1 MISLFPFCLVYLL
14 FMCCSC
20 SSIIPRIRSTDDYV
34 FSPVQVQALNEL
46 YVGTEG
52 TNWDWVKDPAVGIPW
67 NFSVPN
73 PNPCT
78 SHWQGIICNSK
89 TTCTDVAPCTIL
101 HLVLKN
107 YNLIGT
113 LSSTI
118 GNLINLEVFDLSNN
132 RINGSIPSSVSDLV
146 SLKNLT
152 LSDNVLNGT
161 IPKTL
166 SQLTL
171 LQTLNLSANHLVG
184 DLFSAITNLTQLH
197 SIDAHLNQ
205 FQGSIPSEI
214 SKLVNLVYLDL
225 SSNLI
230 SGSIPSEFSNC
241 RNLQT
246 AVLGSN
252 YLNGSFDTAAFP
264 ISLIKLDLQANLFYS
279 TIPENIDLLRNL
291 QILVFGRNGFHSTI
305 PTTLYSLLSLTELDF
320 GSNRLDGSI
329 PVNGLGNLIHLELLD
344 LSQNNFTGSIPPE
357 LSQLTGLNQG
367 LILKNNYFHGSIPS
381 QLCALTLLKA
391 LDFSGNFLNGTI
403 PDCID
408 QMTFLTDLHF
418 DFNYLSGSIP
428 ETLANL
434 VDLGNFS
441 MSKNE
446 LTGAIPPLLGA
457 NQPHLRII
465 DFNTNHLNGSI
476 PYFIGFLYNLT
487 YLHLASNSLSG
498 KIPSN
503 ILNLRKVFFINM
515 NDNYLT
521 GPFPQEISFIGH
533 LKTLFLA
540 QNYLNGTLPAT
551 IGYLSRIIELD
562 FTENDLSGRLP
573 TSYCHLNRLTS
584 IVLYSNHF
592 TGPLLPCLNNISHAT
607 RIVLS
612 NNSFSGPIPA
622 SYSLF
627 RALRMFVASN
637 NLLNGTLPADF
648 INIPDLVAFFVS
660 GNQFSGSMPTVFAQF
675 PKLRFLQVSNN
686 FLNGTIPFQVGNLE
700 SVDNFWEVLDF
711 SHNLFDGSIPI
722 ISSPSSSSSIVTD
735 SLPFYDLAFA
745 NVTGNYTH
753 LTAFLLAFNYLTG
766 SISENIGSLGG
777 IEGIDFS
784 NNYLQG
790 PIPSLVCNLTKLA
803 NLSFSDNLLTGG
815 IPQDIGKISILLEL
829 YLSNNFFS
837 KTIPSSIG
845 KLSELTTLYL
855 SSNSFSG
862 SLPCSAINSLR
873 KASTLNFSVNSFTG
887 TISNCFNQL
896 NHLRT
901 LLLADNQLA
910 GNLVHFINSSR
921 QLIVNTID
929 ISSNQLT
936 GTLPTNLFAG
946 LNNQLLSFAVIKN
959 CITGTIPEEICQAQ
973 QLNTLA
979 LDGLHSS
986 THCIRDVLSFSK
998 STSYL
1003 IPSSLQGSIPQCLY
1017 YALTKLE
1024 TLHLSGNGLTGSLPD
1039 NINLPESLKD
1049 LSLSHNR
1056 LKGTIPEDFQSRQ
1069 WKNFDLSFNKISG
1082 IISEN
1087 ISDFQLN
1094 NGSLDLEINRLS
1106 GRIPPQLM
1114 NLASINILKGNIFQ
1128 CSNELD
1134 PKQSLPAN
1142 DPDADSYSCGS
1153 DPVNSS
1159 LYLWLAII
1167 LISILIPTIV
1177 LVYALFFEKETT
1189 TNSLENS
1196 YLVREIIHF
1205 YHKLRSWWSVYSNIH
1220 ESEFYRQPLDHI
1232 YDFGRV
1238 MKGVRL
1244 LSFQLTCFI
1253 LFILLPVHL
1262 ILEIFYHSYTYQY
1275 AYLFS
1280 LGYLSGTVPAALLLT
1295 LFLLFLV
1302 FIRRRIRV
1310 SKYLSIQS
1318 LPEDEKERYS
1328 FTHHSTS
1335 LRKYFRYLNK
1345 NWNGQLIL
1353 ESVALLILNCVVVL
1367 GIQLGFVF
1375 TMTSALSYAAI
1386 TALALLLS
1394 GVIVFWNNLIVINLF
1409 SRRIKYLQNQIL
1421 FQFQLINNVGVRST
1435 ATTVPWKA
1443 DQRNTQGTPPNVSSP
1458 VVTSSYSNADNIL
1471 FNEERR
1477 IFFLTHLLI
1486 FNNVLAPFVA
1496 AIFVSPNCFYYLL
1509 ITPPEVT
1516 TSYNTVQCDEEIGS
1530 YVTEGVCLETSVINQ
1545 SLSYIPPFFYSYQC
1559 SSNLLSTFISFY
1571 IYRYF
1576 FTGVFLPVLRIC
1588 LKKLQ
1593 EWYFYKFGADRVFY
1607 LLSWTLLAPHRILS
1621 PPSLMKGANREIKRN
1636 RVKSTSLDGMEMKVS
1651 DSLRKEVIKDTK
1663 EEKKDKVVDE
1673 EDAIV
1678 AIWNPKQLEDLE
1690 ANNSSTAIQELDNK
1704 DNDLAEEKEK
1714 EVLAINISFFKKRQF
1729 LNRDYI
1735 VLPILSE
1742 FTVFITF
1749 GTIFPPL
1756 AIVVCYSLYVMTLFT
1771 QLIIGRIVIISRV
1784 QKELNH
1790 FIYQMNE
1797 ECRNFRR
1804 LFIQAIPSISI
1815 LASFFWGFFL
1825 FDILGDEIGSLK
1837 TLWILFVMGFAPIII
1852 YFLESIIDRYF
1863 PATGIVQ
1870 NNENPAKHGQSM
1882 DRRNSIEAKSGKS
1895 EAIWSNNNKVPFSH
1909 AEVEPSVLLQSRD
1922 TEMNEP
1928 SVLLS
1933 DLTMSTIISVVAN
1946 KETTTN
1952 VANPM
1957 IPFK

>member
-1 MISLFPFCLVYLL
+1 
-14 FMCCSC
+14 
-20 SSIIPRIRSTDDYV
+20 
-34 FSPVQVQALNEL
+34 LN
-46 YVGTEG
+46 T
-52 TNWDWVKDPAVGIPW
+52 
-67 NFSVPN
+67 
-73 PNPCT
+73 
-78 SHWQGIICNSK
+78 
-89 TTCTDVAPCTIL
+89 
-101 HLVLKN
+101 
-107 YNLIGT
+107 
-113 LSSTI
+113 
-118 GNLINLEVFDLSNN
+118 
-132 RINGSIPSSVSDLV
+132 
-146 SLKNLT
+146 
-152 LSDNVLNGT
+152 
-161 IPKTL
+161 
-166 SQLTL
+166 
-171 LQTLNLSANHLVG
+171 
-184 DLFSAITNLTQLH
+184 
-197 SIDAHLNQ
+197 

-214 SKLVNLVYLDL
+214 SKLVNLAYLDL
-225 SSNLI
+225 SNNLI

-241 RNLQT
+241 RSLQT

-252 YLNGSFDTAAFP
+252 YLNGSFDTASFP

-279 TIPENIDLLRNL
+279 TIPENINLLRNL
-291 QILVFGRNGFHSTI
+291 QILVLGRNGFHSTI
-305 PTTLYSLLSLTELDF
+305 PTSLYSLVSLTEVDF
-320 GSNRLDGSI
+320 GSNRLEGSL

-357 LSQLTGLNQG
+357 LSQLIGLNQG
-367 LILKNNYFHGSIPS
+367 LFLKNNYFHGSIPS
-381 QLCALTLLKA
+381 ELCELIQLKS

-408 QMTFLTDLHF
+408 QMTFLTDLHL

-428 ETLANL
+428 ETIANL
-434 VDLGNFS
+434 VDLGNLS

-457 NQPHLRII
+457 NQPHLGII

-476 PYFIGFLYNLT
+476 PNFIGYLYNLT

-498 KIPSN
+498 TVPSN

-521 GPFPQEISFIGH
+521 GLFPQQISFIGH

-551 IGYLSRIIELD
+551 IGYLNRIIELD

-627 RALRMFVASN
+627 RALRMFIASN

-648 INIPDLVAFFVS
+648 VNIQHLVAFFVS
-660 GNQFSGSMPTVFAQF
+660 GNQFTGSMPTVFAEF

-722 ISSPSSSSSIVTD
+722 ISSPTSSSSVTHFTD
-735 SLPFYDLAFA
+735 YLPFYDDLAFA
-745 NVTGNYTH
+745 NFTGNYTH
-753 LTAFLLAFNYLTG
+753 LTAFLLAFNFLTG
-766 SISENIGSLGG
+766 TISENIGSLGG

-784 NNYLQG
+784 NNYLYG

-829 YLSNNFFS
+829 FLSNNFLS

-855 SSNSFSG
+855 SSNAFSG
-862 SLPCSAINSLR
+862 SLPCSSINSLR

-901 LLLADNQLA
+901 LLLADNQFS
-910 GNLVHFINSSR
+910 GNLEHFINSSK
-921 QLIVNTID
+921 QLFVNTID

-959 CITGTIPEEICQAQ
+959 CITGTIPEEICEAQ

-1017 YALTKLE
+1017 SALTKLE
-1024 TLHLSGNGLTGSLPD
+1024 TLHLSGNGLTGSLPS
-1039 NINLPESLKD
+1039 NLNLPVTLTD

-1134 PKQSLPAN
+1134 PKESLPAN

-1167 LISILIPTIV
+1167 LISIFVPTLV
-1177 LVYALFFEKETT
+1177 LVYALFFEKDTT
-1189 TNSLENS
+1189 ANSLQNS

-1244 LSFQLTCFI
+1244 LAFQLTCFM

-1280 LGYLSGTVPAALLLT
+1280 LGYLSGSVPAAVLLT

-1335 LRKYFRYLNK
+1335 IRKYFCYLNK
-1345 NWNGQLIL
+1345 NWNAQLIL

-1421 FQFQLINNVGVRST
+1421 FQFQLNNNVGVRST
-1435 ATTVPWKA
+1435 ATMVPWKA
-1443 DQRNTQGTPPNVSSP
+1443 DQRNTQGTQSNVSSP

-1530 YVTEGVCLETSVINQ
+1530 YITEGVCLETSVINQ

-1576 FTGVFLPVLRIC
+1576 FTGVFLPLLRIC

-1621 PPSLMKGANREIKRN
+1621 PPSLMKGTNREIKRS
-1636 RVKSTSLDGMEMKVS
+1636 RVKSTSPDGMEMKVS
-1651 DSLRKEVIKDTK
+1651 DSLRKEVIKNTNH
-1663 EEKKDKVVDE
+1663 EKNDKVVDE
-1673 EDAIV
+1673 EDGTV
-1678 AIWNPKQLEDLE
+1678 ANHNSKQIEDLE
-1690 ANNSSTAIQELDNK
+1690 ANNSSASMQELDQKSSNDENISSDNNHMKEK
-1704 DNDLAEEKEK
+1704 DLSEVKEK

-1837 TLWILFVMGFAPIII
+1837 ALWILFVMGFAPIII

-1863 PATGIVQ
+1863 PATGIFQ
-1870 NNENPAKHGQSM
+1870 TNKNPAEEDRQTNHGS
-1882 DRRNSIEAKSGKS
+1882 SFAAKSASSKVNLS
-1895 EAIWSNNNKVPFSH
+1895 NNKVPFSNV
-1909 AEVEPSVLLQSRD
+1909 EVDSSVELPSRD

-1933 DLTMSTIISVVAN
+1933 DLTMSTMTSVVI

-1952 VANPM
+1952 VVNPM